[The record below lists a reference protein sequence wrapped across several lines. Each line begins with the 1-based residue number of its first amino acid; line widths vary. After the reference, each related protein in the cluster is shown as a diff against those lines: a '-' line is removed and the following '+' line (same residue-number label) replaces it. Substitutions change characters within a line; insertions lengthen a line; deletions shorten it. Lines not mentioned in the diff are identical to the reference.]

1 MEKTSGSAWRICG
14 FFNMPRV
21 YIYIRTL
28 CHNFAE
34 IYVPVSD
41 LIKKTRGFSVLVR
54 FMCGFR
60 FLMGPHVRPNFEK
73 CIRGVL

>member
-14 FFNMPRV
+14 FFNMPCV

-41 LIKKTRGFSVLVR
+41 LIKKNPVVFQFWSDLCAVSGS
-54 FMCGFR
+54 
-60 FLMGPHVRPNFEK
+60 
-73 CIRGVL
+73 